1 MKKVIL
7 SFFICFFLINYIS
20 AQPTASKKTSLEEKF
35 YISAADLN
43 VLLTNLQTAPF
54 VNEGCSEADC
64 KKINIYFNALYNLR
78 EDVMQYYLALDA
90 SKNISKDQWFLYL
103 DQTYKN
109 ENLKWALI
117 TNLRFKDAWAGASSF
132 LLDLASGAQIFKA
145 GNHVSKK
152 GIEKFLQILND
163 LDGLLAQINTL
174 YKHVSNDS
182 GANIIS
188 SATSDDWANLYS
200 GLKSGLDL
208 LVQAVEVYNKVDANL
223 TGSKLKKARIS
234 RGFAITAAVGQL
246 LNIYSNYERKGMKD
260 AIKELDKV
268 LKPNQEVQ
276 SGHYDTYILKRK
288 LLDVLDTIRKEI
300 NLRYDGL
307 FDLNLRCKGLTK
319 RNPRKAIEI
328 GERKF
333 GNALMYYKELLLITT
348 PNLTNAWKDIEE
360 CNEIARNIQFVVND
374 GLGKKRS
381 TYIEIIRESDQ
392 KNLYK
397 GSTSSKAFILKLYPD
412 SYTLEIY
419 DGHTLDGI
427 QSPGTTF
434 TNLAVNV
441 TKDSVITLSPF
452 GRIDLKVVDTEGK
465 PVDFRYKFTNKA
477 GKLIA
482 YSMTSSAKTVQR
494 DLLAETF
501 DLELSYKYNTEK
513 EVKKNIKIQANQRNT
528 LHFVYDEGTFTQ
540 KENVVV
546 ETVNESVANTSDFK
560 PTPPKIAPDGWI
572 AGTVYNT
579 TNGTCDWK
587 NSVLIFVNHGGELMN
602 LETGTI
608 VKEIAVLPG
617 KEAKIAVPMHAKSSF
632 LRVFM
637 QNPEGNERISFWSL
651 KNPKHNWWYAVGCED
666 GYGPPNTCDDGKG
679 NSGCQ
684 YLPH

>member
-1 MKKVIL
+1 MKKRVL
-7 SFFICFFLINYIS
+7 SFFTCLLLINYIS
-20 AQPTASKKTSLEEKF
+20 AQPSETTKPSLDDRF
-35 YISAADLN
+35 YISTVDLN
-43 VLLTNLQTAPF
+43 ALLTNLQTAPF

-64 KKINIYFNALYNLR
+64 DKINTYYNALYNLR
-78 EDVMQYYLALDA
+78 EDVTQYYLALDA

-163 LDGLLAQINTL
+163 LDGLLAQINAL
-174 YKHVSNDS
+174 YKQVNTDS
-182 GANIIS
+182 QANILS

-208 LVQAVEVYNKVDANL
+208 LVQAVEVYNKVDASL
-223 TGSKLKKARIS
+223 SGSELKKARIS

-268 LKPNQEVQ
+268 LKPNQDVQ

-300 NLRYDGL
+300 NLRYDGV
-307 FDLNLRCKGLTK
+307 FDLNLRCKGITK
-319 RNPRKAIEI
+319 RKPRKAIEI

-348 PNLTNAWKDIEE
+348 PNLTNAWKGIEE

-381 TYIEIIRESDQ
+381 AYIEIIRESDQ

-397 GSTSSKAFILKLYPD
+397 GSTSSKASILKLYPD
-412 SYTLEIY
+412 SYTIEIY
-419 DGHTLDGI
+419 NGHTLDGI
-427 QSPGTTF
+427 QSPGTTL
-434 TNLAVNV
+434 TNLAIKA
-441 TKDSVITLSPF
+441 TKDSIVSLSPY
-452 GRIDLKVVDTEGK
+452 GRIDLKVVDTDGK

-482 YSMTSSAKTVQR
+482 YSMTSSAKTVRR
-494 DLLAETF
+494 DVLAETF
-501 DLELSYKYNTEK
+501 DLELSYTYNSKK
-513 EVKKNIKIQANQRNT
+513 EVKKNIKIQANQRNK
-528 LHFVYDEGTFTQ
+528 LHFVYDDGTFTQ
-540 KENVVV
+540 EENPVI
-546 ETVNESVANTSDFK
+546 ETVNESGTNTSDFK

-587 NSVLIFVNHGGELMN
+587 NRILIFVNHGGELMN
-602 LETGTI
+602 LETGKI
-608 VKEIAVLPG
+608 VKEITVLPG
-617 KEAKIAVPMHAKSSF
+617 KEAKIAVPESKSSSF

-637 QNPEGNERISFWSL
+637 QNPEGNERISFWLL
-651 KNPKHNWWYAVGCED
+651 KNPKHNWWYAVGCDD
-666 GYGPPNTCDDGKG
+666 GYGPPNTCNDGKG
-679 NSGCQ
+679 NSGCE
-684 YLPH
+684 YLPN